1 MAWLSPNFLSNAKAG
16 LHSAKLGPALPASQ
30 LRVTSMDVRAD
41 SAGPSDVRWP
51 VRSGPIP
58 PLAEGFIRREE
69 TVPGLQAPLG
79 CGTVVLLIPEDH
91 AADPEGRAGSCG
103 KTQLAAYAAEALLRS
118 GAVDLVAW
126 VTASDRASLLYGY
139 IEAATAVG
147 LDDGGDAEAV
157 AARFAGWLAT
167 TSRPWLVVLD
177 DLRDAAAMEGLWPGG
192 PEGSV
197 LVTAPD
203 ATAVPP
209 GRRAVALSVP
219 AFSIREST
227 AYLFGCLHTDPDQR
241 SGVIDLAENLG
252 GEPTA
257 LAQAAAVITS
267 SGIPCR
273 KYQEYFA
280 QVRAVSGS
288 RTAAAVTWT
297 LSVEYAGEL
306 LPGAGTW
313 PLLVLAALCGGHG
326 IPAQVLTGP
335 AACRYLAGEG
345 AAPAPDSGRAWATV
359 RALEQAGLVSI
370 DMAGASPVV
379 WMGVPLQAAV
389 RAAAPPDMLDRAVCA
404 AADALLE
411 AWPKDRA
418 RSRVAAQ
425 LRACAASLWRAAGDA
440 LWPGGSCHR
449 LLLAAGHSMSS
460 ARMSVPAVSWW
471 RDVAVGCERLLGA
484 AHPDTLV
491 AAGQVADAMLA
502 AGRAA
507 ESATWSRRVLT
518 SRVEVLGP
526 DHPGTIATRV
536 SLGRALTSIGK
547 PGEAVAVLQEAV
559 ARTEHVPGPDY
570 DGALT
575 VRDEYAAAC
584 LAAGQA
590 GEAIGTYKRS
600 LAALERLR
608 GPDDPAALA
617 TATRLAAAY
626 LAGGRTK
633 DAVSQHKRVLAARE
647 RAVGPDHPDT
657 LAVRAG
663 LAAAYDAAG
672 QLSAALREHQL
683 ACAGYERTLGADH
696 AQTLASQVDL
706 ARSYHTVGQLGDAV
720 TLLRAAI
727 TRSEQALSPGDPIS
741 ARLRQ
746 ALADITA
753 ETTAQ

>member
-1 MAWLSPNFLSNAKAG
+1 MAWLSPNFLGGAKAG
-16 LHSAKLGPALPASQ
+16 LHSAKLGPAPDAPQ
-30 LRVTSMDVRAD
+30 LRVTSVDVQAD
-41 SAGPSDVRWP
+41 SSGPSDVRWP
-51 VRSGPIP
+51 VRSGPVL

-79 CGTVVLLIPEDH
+79 SGTVVLLVPGDH
-91 AADPEGRAGSCG
+91 VADAGGWAGSCG
-103 KTQLAAYAAEALLRS
+103 KTQLAAYTAEALLGS

-126 VTASDRASLLYGY
+126 VTASDRASLLSGY
-139 IEAATAVG
+139 MEAAAAVG
-147 LDDGGDAEAV
+147 LDGGGDAEAV
-157 AARFAGWLAT
+157 AARFASWLAT

-177 DLRDAAAMEGLWPGG
+177 DLRDVAALEGLWPGG
-192 PEGSV
+192 PEGRV

-209 GRRAVALSVP
+209 RRQAVALPVP

-227 AYLFGCLHTDPDQR
+227 AYLFGRMSTDPDQR
-241 SGVIDLAENLG
+241 SGVIDLAEDLG

-257 LAQAAAVITS
+257 LAQAAAVIAS
-267 SGIPCR
+267 SGILCR
-273 KYQEYFA
+273 EYQEYFA
-280 QVRAVSGS
+280 RVRAASGS

-306 LPGAGTW
+306 LPGGGTW

-335 AACRYLAGEG
+335 AACRYLASEG
-345 AAPAPDSGRAWATV
+345 TAPAPDSGRAWATV
-359 RALEQAGLVSI
+359 QALEQAGLVST
-370 DMAGASPVV
+370 DMAGASPAV
-379 WMGVPLQAAV
+379 WMAGPLQAAV
-389 RAAAPPDMLDRAVCA
+389 RAAAPQDMLDRAAGA

-418 RSRVAAQ
+418 RSGVAAQ

-449 LLLAAGHSMSS
+449 LLLAAGHSMIS

-507 ESATWSRRVLT
+507 ESAAWSQRVLT

-526 DHPGTIATRV
+526 DHPGTIAARV
-536 SLGRALTSIGK
+536 TLGRALTAVGE
-547 PGEAVAVLQEAV
+547 PGEAVAVLREAV
-559 ARTEHVPGPDY
+559 VRTEHVPGPGD

-575 VRDEYAAAC
+575 ARDEYAAAC

-590 GEAIGTYKRS
+590 AEAIGTYKRT

-608 GPDDPAALA
+608 GPDDPAVLA
-617 TATRLAAAY
+617 AATRLAAAC
-626 LAGGRTK
+626 LAGGRTR
-633 DAVSQHKRVLAARE
+633 DAVSQYKRVLAARE

-672 QLSAALREHQL
+672 QLGTALREQQL
-683 ACAGYERTLGADH
+683 ACAGYERALGADH
-696 AQTLASQVDL
+696 VQTLASQADL
-706 ARSYHTVGQLGDAV
+706 ARAYHTVGQLGDAV
-720 TLLRAAI
+720 TLLHAAI
-727 TRSEQALSPGDPIS
+727 ARSEQVLPPGDPAS

>member
-1 MAWLSPNFLSNAKAG
+1 M
-16 LHSAKLGPALPASQ
+16 
-30 LRVTSMDVRAD
+30 
-41 SAGPSDVRWP
+41 SDVRWP
-51 VRSGPIP
+51 VRSGPVP
-58 PLAEGFIRREE
+58 PLAEGFIQREE
-69 TVPGLQAPLG
+69 TVPGLQARLG
-79 CGTVVLLIPEDH
+79 SGTAVLLIPGDR
-91 AADPEGRAGSCG
+91 AADPGGWAGSCG
-103 KTQLAAYAAEALLRS
+103 KTQLAAYAAETLLRS
-118 GAVDLVAW
+118 GAVDLAAW
-126 VTASDRASLLYGY
+126 VTASDRASLLSGY
-139 IEAATAVG
+139 MEAAAAVG
-147 LDDGGDAEAV
+147 LDDGEDAEAV
-157 AARFAGWLAT
+157 AARFASWLAT

-177 DLRDAAAMEGLWPGG
+177 DLRDAAALEGLWPSG
-192 PEGSV
+192 PEGTV
-197 LVTAPD
+197 LVTAPE

-209 GRRAVALSVP
+209 GRQAVALPVP

-227 AYLFGCLHTDPDQR
+227 AYLFGRLSMDPDQR
-241 SGVIDLAENLG
+241 SGVIDLAGDLG

-257 LAQAAAVITS
+257 LAQAAAVIAN
-267 SGIPCR
+267 SGILCR
-273 KYQEYFA
+273 EYQEYFA

-306 LPGAGTW
+306 LPDGGTW

-326 IPAQVLTGP
+326 IPAHVLTGA

-370 DMAGASPVV
+370 DMAGVSPAV
-379 WMGVPLQAAV
+379 WMGVPLRAAV
-389 RAAAPPDMLDRAVCA
+389 RAAAPQDMLDRAVCA

-418 RSRVAAQ
+418 RSGVAAQ
-425 LRACAASLWRAAGDA
+425 LRACAASVWRVAGDA

-449 LLLAAGHSMSS
+449 LLLAAGHSMNS

-471 RDVAVGCERLLGA
+471 SDVAVGCERLLGA

-491 AAGQVADAMLA
+491 AVGQVADAMLT

-507 ESATWSRRVLT
+507 ESAAWSRRVLT

-526 DHPGTIATRV
+526 DHPGTIAARV
-536 SLGRALTSIGK
+536 SLGRALTAAGE

-559 ARTEHVPGPDY
+559 ARTEHVPGD

-590 GEAIGTYKRS
+590 AEAIGTYKRS

-608 GPDDPAALA
+608 GPNDPAALTA
-617 TATRLAAAY
+617 ATRLAAAC

-633 DAVSQHKRVLAARE
+633 DAVSQYKRVLTARE
-647 RAVGPDHPDT
+647 RAVGPNHPDT

-683 ACAGYERTLGADH
+683 ACAGYERALGADH
-696 AQTLASQVDL
+696 AQTLASQADL
-706 ARSYHTVGQLGDAV
+706 ARAYHTVGQLGDAV

-727 TRSEQALSPGDPIS
+727 TRSEQALSPGDPVS

>member
-1 MAWLSPNFLSNAKAG
+1 MAWLSPNFLGSAKAG
-16 LHSAKLGPALPASQ
+16 FHSAKLDPAPATSQ
-30 LRVTSMDVRAD
+30 LRVTSVDVRAD
-41 SAGPSDVRWP
+41 SSGLSDVRWP
-51 VRSGPIP
+51 VRSGPVP
-58 PLAEGFIRREE
+58 PLAEGFIQREE

-79 CGTVVLLIPEDH
+79 SGTVVLLVPGDH
-91 AADPEGRAGSCG
+91 AADPGGWAGSCG
-103 KTQLAAYAAEALLRS
+103 KTQLAAYATEALLRS

-126 VTASDRASLLYGY
+126 VTASDRASLLSGY
-139 IEAATAVG
+139 MEAAAAVG

-177 DLRDAAAMEGLWPGG
+177 DLRDAAALEGLWPDG
-192 PEGSV
+192 PEGRV
-197 LVTAPD
+197 LVTAPE

-209 GRRAVALSVP
+209 GRHAVALPVP

-227 AYLFGCLHTDPDQR
+227 AYLFGRLSTDPDQR
-241 SGVIDLAENLG
+241 SGVIDLAGDLG
-252 GEPTA
+252 GEPAA
-257 LAQAAAVITS
+257 LAQAAAVIAS
-267 SGIPCR
+267 SGILCR
-273 KYQEYFA
+273 GYQEYFA
-280 QVRAVSGS
+280 QVRAASGS

-306 LPGAGTW
+306 LPGGGTW

-345 AAPAPDSGRAWATV
+345 AAPAPDSGRALATV

-370 DMAGASPVV
+370 DMAGASPAV
-379 WMGVPLQAAV
+379 WMGVPLRAAV
-389 RAAAPPDMLDRAVCA
+389 RAAAPQDMLNRAVCA

-411 AWPKDRA
+411 AWPKDGA
-418 RSRVAAQ
+418 RSRAAAQ
-425 LRACAASLWRAAGDA
+425 LRACAASLWRVAGDA

-449 LLLAAGHSMSS
+449 LLLAAGHSMNS

-491 AAGQVADAMLA
+491 AVGQVADAMLT

-507 ESATWSRRVLT
+507 ESAAWSRRVLT

-526 DHPGTIATRV
+526 DHPGTIAARV
-536 SLGRALTSIGK
+536 SLGRALTAVGE
-547 PGEAVAVLQEAV
+547 PGEAVTVLQEAV
-559 ARTEHVPGPDY
+559 VSTEHVSGD
-570 DGALT
+570 DGALA

-584 LAAGQA
+584 LAAGHA
-590 GEAIGTYKRS
+590 AEAIGTYKRS
-600 LAALERLR
+600 LAALERLHGR
-608 GPDDPAALA
+608 DDPAALTA
-617 TATRLAAAY
+617 ATRLAAAC

-633 DAVSQHKRVLAARE
+633 DAVSQYKRVLTARE
-647 RAVGPDHPDT
+647 RAVGPNHPDT

-683 ACAGYERTLGADH
+683 ACAGYERALGADH
-696 AQTLASQVDL
+696 AQTLASQADL
-706 ARSYHTVGQLGDAV
+706 ARAYHTVGQLGDAV

-727 TRSEQALSPGDPIS
+727 TRSEQALSPGDPVS
-741 ARLRQ
+741 VRLRQ
-746 ALADITA
+746 ALAEITA